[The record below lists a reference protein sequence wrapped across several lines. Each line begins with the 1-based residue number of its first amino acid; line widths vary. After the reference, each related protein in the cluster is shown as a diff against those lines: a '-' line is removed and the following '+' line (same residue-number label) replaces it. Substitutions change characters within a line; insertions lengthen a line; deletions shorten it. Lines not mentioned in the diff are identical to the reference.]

1 MEPTARPTIT
11 DTRSASPG
19 GHSQLSI
26 TTLDIDRLAAANRER
41 EQRLESI
48 LNARP
53 SVNAD
58 DHKVLQTF
66 LDKGNS
72 SQPTRSNR
80 SASHRL
86 VSRLSERSLDAE
98 SAFKPLTTPND
109 N

>member
-1 MEPTARPTIT
+1 MEPTARPTVA
-11 DTRSASPG
+11 DTRSVSPG

-53 SVNAD
+53 TVNVD
-58 DHKVLQTF
+58 DRKVLQTF
-66 LDKGNS
+66 LDKSHSN
-72 SQPTRSNR
+72 QPTRSNR

-98 SAFKPLTTPND
+98 SAFKPLAIPND